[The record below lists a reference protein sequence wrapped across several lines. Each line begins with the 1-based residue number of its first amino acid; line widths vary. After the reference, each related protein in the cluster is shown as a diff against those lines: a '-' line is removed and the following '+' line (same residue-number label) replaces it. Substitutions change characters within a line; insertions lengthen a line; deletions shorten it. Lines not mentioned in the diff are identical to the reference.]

1 MIIDT
6 RTANGPDPDHSL
18 GTGHGRAAHARHGSL
33 PTAASVI
40 GRQAR
45 SWTSTTVISL
55 IAAAVSVPVFVIVWS
70 IAQPS
75 TEVWQELWATRLPG
89 MIRDTAT
96 LLIAVLFGTLVLGT
110 SLAWLVTAYQFPGRR
125 ILGWLLVAPL
135 AFPGYVLGFV
145 WLDTL
150 QEPLGAR
157 SVRSIWLC
165 ALVFMITLYPYV
177 YLFARA
183 AFREQSQR
191 SIDVARSLGC
201 SRSQAFWRVVLPM
214 ARPSLAG
221 GVALVGMEVL
231 TDVGTVRLF
240 NVSTIADGVL
250 RVWFGTG
257 NRNAAAELAVLLIGV
272 AIVLIAAER
281 LARGRAR
288 FTQPGARTGLHV
300 ERLRG
305 GRAVMASTIG
315 WGVFTFAVA
324 LPICRLVLWAF
335 EARRTDQT
343 ATVAGDL
350 GFHLMS
356 SLRVTAVATLSCL
369 GLGLMLV
376 AGLNRQRAGGTI
388 LARLATLGYTV
399 PGPVVAIGV
408 LVTLAALDR
417 TRWLPDGW
425 LLIGS
430 FVGLIYA
437 LVVRFLAVAYQGI
450 ESSVDKVSPSV
461 VASARTLGAGRF
473 RVATRIELPLAGAGI
488 IAASVLVA
496 IDTLKELP
504 ITLILR
510 PFGTETLP
518 IWVWQA
524 TSESLW
530 VQAAVPS
537 LAIVAVGMVLVAV
550 LLWALEHGAETVS

>member
-1 MIIDT
+1 MGAVAW
-6 RTANGPDPDHSL
+6 R
-18 GTGHGRAAHARHGSL
+18 
-33 PTAASVI
+33 
-40 GRQAR
+40 RQAR
-45 SWTSTTVISL
+45 TLPATAAIFAVA
-55 IAAAVSVPVFVIVWS
+55 IALSIPVLVIVWS
-70 IAQPS
+70 IVEPS

-96 LLIAVLFGTLVLGT
+96 LLTTVLLGTLVLGT

-125 ILGWLLVAPL
+125 LLGWLLVTPL
-135 AFPGYVLGFV
+135 AIPGYVLGFV

-157 SVRSIWLC
+157 QVRSIWLC
-165 ALVFMITLYPYV
+165 ALVLTLTLYPYV

-191 SIDVARSLGC
+191 AVDVARSLGC
-201 SRSQAFWRVVLPM
+201 TRAQAFWRVVLPM

-221 GVALVGMEVL
+221 GAALVGMEVL

-250 RVWFGTG
+250 RVWFSTG
-257 NRNAAAELAVLLIGV
+257 NRNAAAELSVLLIGIAV
-272 AIVLIAAER
+272 VLIAVER
-281 LARGRAR
+281 LLRGRAR
-288 FTQPGARTGLHV
+288 FTQGGAQVGLKVH
-300 ERLRG
+300 RLRG
-305 GRAVMASTIG
+305 GSAVGAAVAG
-315 WGVFTFAVA
+315 WSVFAVAVA
-324 LPICRLVLWAF
+324 LPVVRLVTWAA
-335 EARRTDQT
+335 EARRTNQT

-350 GFHLMS
+350 SFHLLS
-356 SLRVTAVATLSCL
+356 SLRIAAIATAVCLVL
-369 GLGLMLV
+369 GLLLV
-376 AGLNRQRAGGTI
+376 AGLDRRRAGGAVV
-388 LARLATLGYTV
+388 ARLATLGYAV

-408 LVTLAALDR
+408 LVTLAAVDR
-417 TRWLPDGW
+417 AGWLPDGW
-425 LLIGS
+425 LLVGSAIGL
-430 FVGLIYA
+430 VYA

-450 ESSVDKVSPSV
+450 DASVGKVSPSV

-473 RVATRIELPLAGAGI
+473 RVATRIELPLAAAGI
-488 IAASVLVA
+488 IAAAVLVA

-504 ITLILR
+504 ITLLLR

-537 LAIVAVGMVLVAV
+537 LAIVVIGMMLVAV

>member
-1 MIIDT
+1 MTDLIADAADLT
-6 RTANGPDPDHSL
+6 PDHR
-18 GTGHGRAAHARHGSL
+18 GAAVTHPSG
-33 PTAASVI
+33 ASAI
-40 GRQAR
+40 AQHIR
-45 SWTSTTVISL
+45 SWATATISSS
-55 IAAAVSVPVFVIVWS
+55 AAVSVPVLVIVWS
-70 IAQPS
+70 IVQPD
-75 TEVWQELWATRLPG
+75 TEVWRQLWETRLPG
-89 MIRDTAT
+89 MLRETAI
-96 LLIAVLFGTLVLGT
+96 LLVTVVAGTLVLGT
-110 SLAWLVTAYQFPGRR
+110 SLAWIVTAYRFPGSRL
-125 ILGWLLVAPL
+125 LGWLLVTPL
-135 AFPGYVLGFV
+135 AIPGYVLGFV

-157 SVRSIWLC
+157 AVRSIWLC
-165 ALVFMITLYPYV
+165 ALTLTLTLYPYV

-201 SRSQAFWRVVLPM
+201 SRMRAFWRVVLPM

-221 GVALVGMEVL
+221 GAALVGMEVL

-257 NRNAAAELAVLLIGV
+257 NRNAAAELAVLLI
-272 AIVLIAAER
+272 AIAVVLITVER
-281 LARGRAR
+281 LARRRAR
-288 FTQPGARTGLHV
+288 FTQAGSRNVMQAEP
-300 ERLRG
+300 LRG
-305 GRAVMASTIG
+305 TRAVAASAFG
-315 WGVFTFAVA
+315 WGIFAIAIA
-324 LPICRLVLWAF
+324 LPVYRLITWAF
-335 EARRTDQT
+335 EAQRTNQT
-343 ATVAGDL
+343 VTVAGDV
-350 GFHLMS
+350 GFHLTA
-356 SLRVTAVATLSCL
+356 SLRVAGAATLACL
-369 GLGLMLV
+369 GLGLLLAV
-376 AGLNRQRAGGTI
+376 GLDRRRRSGMF
-388 LARLATLGYTV
+388 LARLATLGYAV

-417 TRWLPDGW
+417 QDWLPTDV
-425 LLIGS
+425 LLVGS
-430 FVGLIYA
+430 FVGLVYA
-437 LVVRFLAVAYQGI
+437 LVVRFLAVAFQGI
-450 ESSVDKVSPSV
+450 DASLGKVSPSV

-504 ITLILR
+504 VTLLLR
-510 PFGTETLP
+510 PFGTDTLP

-537 LAIVAVGMVLVAV
+537 LAIVALGMVLVVV
-550 LLWALEHGAETVS
+550 LLWTLEHGAEATS

>member
-1 MIIDT
+1 MTD
-6 RTANGPDPDHSL
+6 
-18 GTGHGRAAHARHGSL
+18 AATLRH
-33 PTAASVI
+33 
-40 GRQAR
+40 QAR
-45 SWTSTTVISL
+45 TLSGSIAVAVI
-55 IAAAVSVPVFVIVWS
+55 AVGVAVPVLVIVWS

-75 TEVWQELWATRLPG
+75 TDVWRELWATRLPG

-96 LLIAVLFGTLVLGT
+96 LLVTVLAGTVVLGT
-110 SLAWLVTAYQFPGRR
+110 ALAWLVTAYQFPGRR
-125 ILGWLLVAPL
+125 LLGWLLVVPL
-135 AFPGYVLGFV
+135 AIPGYVLGFV

-157 SVRSIWLC
+157 AVRSIWLC
-165 ALVFMITLYPYV
+165 ALVLTLTLYPYV

-191 SIDVARSLGC
+191 ALDVARSLGC
-201 SRSQAFWRVVLPM
+201 TRLQAFWRVVLPM
-214 ARPSLAG
+214 ARPSIAG
-221 GVALVGMEVL
+221 GAALVGMEVL

-257 NRNAAAELAVLLIGV
+257 NRNAAAELSVLLIGV
-272 AIVLIAAER
+272 AVFLIAAER
-281 LARGRAR
+281 LLRGRAR
-288 FTQPGARTGLHV
+288 YTQGGTKVGLHV
-300 ERLRG
+300 NRLRG
-305 GRAVMASTIG
+305 WPATAATVAG
-315 WGVFTFAVA
+315 WSVFTIAVA
-324 LPICRLVLWAF
+324 LPVIRLVTWAV
-335 EARRTDQT
+335 EARRSGQT
-343 ATVAGDL
+343 ETVAGDL

-356 SLRVTAVATLSCL
+356 SLRIAALATITCL
-369 GLGLMLV
+369 ALGVLLTI
-376 AGLNRQRAGGTI
+376 GLNRSRASGAIT
-388 LARLATLGYTV
+388 ARLATLGYAV

-408 LVTLAALDR
+408 LVTLAAVDR
-417 TRWLPDGW
+417 SGWLPDGW
-425 LLIGS
+425 LLVGS
-430 FVGLIYA
+430 VIGLIYA

-450 ESSVDKVSPSV
+450 DSSVAKVPPST

-473 RVATRIELPLAGAGI
+473 RVAAQIELPIAAAGI
-488 IAASVLVA
+488 IAAAVLVA

-504 ITLILR
+504 ITLLLR

-530 VQAAVPS
+530 VEAAVPS
-537 LAIVAVGMVLVAV
+537 LAIVGVGMVMVAV

>member
-1 MIIDT
+1 MGNALTDAIDVDHD
-6 RTANGPDPDHSL
+6 DPISND
-18 GTGHGRAAHARHGSL
+18 TVGRGGAPSA
-33 PTAASVI
+33 
-40 GRQAR
+40 
-45 SWTSTTVISL
+45 TS
-55 IAAAVSVPVFVIVWS
+55 AAVQRAGSWASTAMVSAVAIAVAIPVLVIVWS
-70 IAQPS
+70 IVQPS
-75 TEVWQELWATRLPG
+75 TEVWEELWATRLPG

-96 LLIAVLFGTLVLGT
+96 LLTAVLFGTLVLGT

-125 ILGWLLVAPL
+125 LLGWLLVTPL
-135 AFPGYVLGFV
+135 AIPGYVLGFV
-145 WLDTL
+145 WLDTF

-157 SVRSIWLC
+157 GVRSIWLC
-165 ALVFMITLYPYV
+165 ALVLTFTLYPYV

-191 SIDVARSLGC
+191 AIDVARSLGC

-221 GVALVGMEVL
+221 GAALVGMEVL

-257 NRNAAAELAVLLIGV
+257 NRNAAAELAVLLIGI

-288 FTQPGARTGLHV
+288 FTQAGSRAGLQA

-305 GRAVMASTIG
+305 ARAVAASMIG
-315 WGVFTFAVA
+315 WTMFTVAVA
-324 LPICRLVLWAF
+324 LPVYRLITWAL

-356 SLRVTAVATLSCL
+356 SLRVAAIATVSCL
-369 GLGLMLV
+369 ALGVLLV
-376 AGLNRQRAGGTI
+376 AGLNRRRAGGSI
-388 LARLATLGYTV
+388 LARMATLGYAV

-408 LVTLAALDR
+408 LVTLAAIDR
-417 TRWLPDGW
+417 TGWLPDGW
-425 LLIGS
+425 LLVGS

-450 ESSVDKVSPSV
+450 ESSMGKVSPSV
-461 VASARTLGAGRF
+461 VASARTLGARRF

-504 ITLILR
+504 ITLLLR

-550 LLWALEHGAETVS
+550 LLWTLERGADTVS

>member
-1 MIIDT
+1 MTSALTDAIDV
-6 RTANGPDPDHSL
+6 DHDGSIS
-18 GTGHGRAAHARHGSL
+18 TDTVGRGGAPSTTSAVVQRVG
-33 PTAASVI
+33 
-40 GRQAR
+40 
-45 SWTSTTVISL
+45 SWTTTAMVSAVAI
-55 IAAAVSVPVFVIVWS
+55 AVSIPVLVIVWS
-70 IAQPS
+70 IFQPS
-75 TEVWQELWATRLPG
+75 TEVWEELWATRLPG

-96 LLIAVLFGTLVLGT
+96 LLAAVLFGTLVLGT

-125 ILGWLLVAPL
+125 LLGWLLVTPL
-135 AFPGYVLGFV
+135 AIPGYVLGFV
-145 WLDTL
+145 WLDTF

-157 SVRSIWLC
+157 GVRSIWLC
-165 ALVFMITLYPYV
+165 ALVLTFTLYPYV

-191 SIDVARSLGC
+191 AIDVARSLGC

-221 GVALVGMEVL
+221 GAALVGMEVL

-257 NRNAAAELAVLLIGV
+257 NRNAAAELAVLLIGI
-272 AIVLIAAER
+272 AIVLIAMER

-288 FTQPGARTGLHV
+288 FTQSGSRVGLHV

-305 GRAVMASTIG
+305 TRAVAASTIG
-315 WGVFTFAVA
+315 WTMFTVAVA
-324 LPICRLVLWAF
+324 LPVYRLITWAL

-356 SLRVTAVATLSCL
+356 SLRVAAIATVSCL
-369 GLGLMLV
+369 ALGILLV
-376 AGLNRQRAGGTI
+376 AGLNRRRAGGSI
-388 LARLATLGYTV
+388 LARLATLGYAV

-408 LVTLAALDR
+408 LVTLAAIDR
-417 TRWLPDGW
+417 TGWLPDGW
-425 LLIGS
+425 LLVGS

-450 ESSVDKVSPSV
+450 ESSVGKVSPSV
-461 VASARTLGAGRF
+461 IASARTLGAGRF

-504 ITLILR
+504 ITLLLR

-537 LAIVAVGMVLVAV
+537 LAIVTVGMVLVAV
-550 LLWALEHGAETVS
+550 LLWTLERGAETVS

>member
-1 MIIDT
+1 MAIMITDT
-6 RTANGPDPDHSL
+6 VDSNDSNDSNDSKDG
-18 GTGHGRAAHARHGSL
+18 GAARSS
-33 PTAASVI
+33 TVSVI
-40 GRQAR
+40 GRQTR
-45 SWTSTTVISL
+45 SWTSIAVISA
-55 IAAAVSVPVFVIVWS
+55 IAVALSVPVLVIVWS
-70 IAQPS
+70 IVSPS

-89 MIRDTAT
+89 MIRETAI
-96 LLIAVLFGTLVLGT
+96 LLIMVLAGTLVLGT
-110 SLAWLVTAYQFPGRR
+110 ALAWLVTAYQFPGRR
-125 ILGWLLVAPL
+125 VLGWLLVTPL
-135 AFPGYVLGFV
+135 AIPGYVLGFV

-150 QEPLGAR
+150 EGPLGAR
-157 SVRSIWLC
+157 GVRSIWLC
-165 ALVFMITLYPYV
+165 ALVLTITLYPYV

-191 SIDVARSLGC
+191 AVDVARSLGC
-201 SRSQAFWRVVLPM
+201 SRTKAFWRVVLPM
-214 ARPSLAG
+214 ARPSLAA

-231 TDVGTVRLF
+231 TDIGTVRLF

-257 NRNAAAELAVLLIGV
+257 NRDAAAELAVVLIGV

-288 FTQPGARTGLHV
+288 FTQSGSRVGLHV

-305 GRAVMASTIG
+305 ARAVSASAIG
-315 WGVFTFAVA
+315 WGVFTVAVA
-324 LPICRLVLWAF
+324 LPIYRLITWAL
-335 EARRTDQT
+335 EAQRTDQT
-343 ATVAGDL
+343 STVSGDL

-356 SLRVTAVATLSCL
+356 SLRVTAVAVLACL
-369 GLGLMLV
+369 GLGLLLA
-376 AGLNRQRAGGTI
+376 AGLNRRRASGSL
-388 LARLATLGYTV
+388 LARLTTLGYTV

-408 LVTLAALDR
+408 LVTLAAVDR
-417 TRWLPDGW
+417 LGWLPGGW
-425 LLIGS
+425 LLVGS
-430 FVGLIYA
+430 FIGLIYA
-437 LVVRFLAVAYQGI
+437 LVVRFLAVAYYGI
-450 ESSVDKVSPSV
+450 EASITKVPPSV

-488 IAASVLVA
+488 IAAAVLVA
-496 IDTLKELP
+496 IDTVKELP

-537 LAIVAVGMVLVAV
+537 LAIVTLGMLLVAA
-550 LLWALEHGAETVS
+550 LLWTLERGAETVS